1 MGGGV
6 HAWSSPPVI
15 YLYMYMNLDGFFDL
29 VSGDTPKTEESVLD
43 IYNHPLFKIRLFIHG
58 VLKISSKTKI
68 VLLNMI
74 NDKVVSPD
82 GSIEALDKV
91 KKMLFF
97 KAFEFLEEVN
107 FENTKDILKDYIT
120 PEFGKALDICM
131 TYFVDMEEYEK
142 CAVLKKF
149 QGLFEESLEV

>member
-1 MGGGV
+1 
-6 HAWSSPPVI
+6 
-15 YLYMYMNLDGFFDL
+15 MNLDGFFEL

-58 VLKISSKTKI
+58 VLKISSRTKI
-68 VLLNMI
+68 VFRNMV
-74 NDKVVSPD
+74 NDKVI
-82 GSIEALDKV
+82 GSEGNIEALDKI
-91 KKMLFF
+91 KKKLFF
-97 KAFEFLEEVN
+97 KAFEFLEEID
-107 FENTKDILKDYIT
+107 FENNKDILKDYIT

-149 QGLFEESLEV
+149 QGLFEENLET